1 MRLARVRGEVEDV
14 TGEDGGPADRTPGH
28 EPPVAPG
35 DVLLDRY
42 RIEALIAEGGQS
54 LVYRVEDLR
63 LQRPACV
70 KIFHAPDLEPHMQAV
85 VEESFVAEAGLLARL
100 QHPSALEIYDL
111 GYVRSPD
118 GLERPF
124 HVSELIG
131 GGALSRLV
139 KRRGPLSAG
148 ACLDVI
154 LPVCGVLAEL
164 HACGIV
170 HLDVKPQNILLRA
183 MKDGRHPTLADFGI
197 AQPIGFAATGDES
210 SVLMFSVNWAAPEQ
224 MVGDTVGP
232 TSDVYSLALV
242 TIFALTGR
250 LVFDG
255 TDGADGYRLRRH
267 AEDLVEG
274 AFAGSALP
282 TDVQALLLRACRF
295 HPEERVPTV
304 LEFGRLLREGL
315 DQVEGV
321 TPPGALAATDS
332 TPLRAFPGATSE
344 GTLPGRVA
352 AANLWPVSPDKFP
365 PQIAGRH
372 LRWEPLRPTAE
383 VQADPNIR
391 LRISVLLAAGDRP
404 KLHIQ
409 GLSCFVSI
417 SGRRP
422 SGALTLDGP
431 AVVDFHSGRGESLG
445 HARSALGAPGPG
457 RTVLSLGDHLLVL
470 PSDRCAVAA
479 MLDFGPGKEAI
490 IAYQGRGHNAL

>member
-1 MRLARVRGEVEDV
+1 V
-14 TGEDGGPADRTPGH
+14 TGEDGAPRERDLGQEA
-28 EPPVAPG
+28 PVSPG

-42 RIEALIAEGGQS
+42 RVEALIAEGGQS

-70 KIFHAPDLEPHMQAV
+70 KIFHAPDLEPHMQSV

-111 GYVRSPD
+111 GYVRSPE
-118 GLERPF
+118 GVERPF
-124 HVSELIG
+124 HVSELVG

-139 KRRGPLSAG
+139 KRQGPLSAA

-164 HACGIV
+164 HAAGIV

-197 AQPIGFAATGDES
+197 AQPIGYAATGNEG

-224 MVGDTVGP
+224 MVGDAVSP
-232 TSDVYSLALV
+232 ASDVYSLALV

-255 TDGADGYRLRRH
+255 TDGADGYRLRRQ
-267 AEDLVEG
+267 ADELVES
-274 AFAGSALP
+274 ALAGSALP
-282 TDVQALLLRACRF
+282 ADVTALMLRACRF
-295 HPEERVPTV
+295 HPEERIPSI
-304 LEFGRLLREGL
+304 LEYGRLLREGL
-315 DQVEGV
+315 EKVESV
-321 TPPGALAATDS
+321 TPPGALATTDS

-352 AANLWPVSPDKFP
+352 AANLWAISPDRPAP
-365 PQIAGRH
+365 PIAGRR
-372 LRWEPLRPTAE
+372 LRFEPLRPSAE
-383 VQADPNIR
+383 VQADSGIR
-391 LRISVLLAAGDRP
+391 LRISVLLGAGDRP

-422 SGALTLDGP
+422 SGALTLDAP
-431 AVVDFHSGRGESLG
+431 TVVDFHSGRGESLG
-445 HARSALGAPGPG
+445 RAHSALGAAGPG
-457 RTVLSLGDHLLVL
+457 RTVLSLAGHLLVL
-470 PSDRCAVAA
+470 PSASCAVAA
-479 MLDFGPGKEAI
+479 LLDFGPGREAI
-490 IAYQGRGHNAL
+490 IAYQARA